1 VRWGLISWILFG
13 LALLGVKAMLDV
25 SSGRYPDVAVRA
37 GASTYFIPRTL
48 ILNGDTFSADL
59 ARVSGCWDAREA
71 GMVQATASIAGCE
84 RPRALHLDLS
94 GVQASHPFA
103 GRHMASVAFW
113 RNYSPPVQH
122 MQELAPQIGR
132 VPTYERA
139 GWKMLRIDLPG
150 SPWVYLF
157 SRAPQSAEDAQRVY
171 AGRCYRSDIGT
182 DIGMTCTVV
191 ERLAGDAA
199 LEYALGPEGVA
210 EMAQVRADALSLL
223 AKWRRRDA
231 PP

>member
-1 VRWGLISWILFG
+1 VGRWGLISWIVFG

-25 SSGRYPDVAVRA
+25 SSGRYPDVAIRA
-37 GASTYFIPRTL
+37 GASTYFIPRTI
-48 ILNGDTFSADL
+48 ILNGDSFSADL

-71 GMVQATASIAGCE
+71 GMVHATASVAGCDT
-84 RPRALHLDLS
+84 PRALHLDLS
-94 GVQASHPFA
+94 GVQALHPFA
-103 GRHMASVAFW
+103 GQYMTSVAFW
-113 RNYSPPVQH
+113 RNYVPPAQH
-122 MQELAPQIGR
+122 LQEFAPLIGR

-139 GWKMLRIDLPG
+139 GWQLLRFDLPG

-157 SRAPQSAEDAQRVY
+157 TRVPQNADDAEGAY

-199 LEYALGPEGVA
+199 LEYSLGPEGVA
-210 EMAQVRADALSLL
+210 EMAQVRTDALSLL
-223 AKWRRRDA
+223 ARWRR
-231 PP
+231 